1 MGMSPP
7 TRWPRGWVWSLS
19 DGGLR
24 DPRLRSEGGI
34 LPTGAVAAGGKAVG
48 PWPRENP
55 CRPPAP
61 GSGVPAGHVRL
72 KSLAV
77 RCSSMAKPTP
87 TAPPLPESYELALAE
102 LDQLVQRMEGGQL
115 PLDQLLDSYRRGA
128 DLLNFCRGR
137 LQAVEEQVKLLEDGQ
152 LKPWTAA

>member
-1 MGMSPP
+1 MVKPSPP
-7 TRWPRGWVWSLS
+7 
-19 DGGLR
+19 
-24 DPRLRSEGGI
+24 
-34 LPTGAVAAGGKAVG
+34 AA
-48 PWPRENP
+48 
-55 CRPPAP
+55 
-61 GSGVPAGHVRL
+61 
-72 KSLAV
+72 
-77 RCSSMAKPTP
+77 
-87 TAPPLPESYELALAE
+87 PLPDSYELALAE